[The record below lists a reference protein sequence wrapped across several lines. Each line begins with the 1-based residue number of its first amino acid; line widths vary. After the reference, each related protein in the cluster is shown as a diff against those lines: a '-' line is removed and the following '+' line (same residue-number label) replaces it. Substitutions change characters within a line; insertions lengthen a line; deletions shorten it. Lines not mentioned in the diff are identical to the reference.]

1 MEAEL
6 FARYWQP
13 VFVFARKK
21 GLDEEAAK
29 DATQGLFLR
38 LLERDFMD
46 KMDREKGRLR
56 SYLRSSMSHYLAD
69 EYRKKSS
76 LKRGGAYQLESL
88 DEAWVDRCVA
98 SSDELSPEQA
108 YERSWAH
115 MMMER
120 SFSRLT
126 DEYQRGTR
134 KGPLALVI
142 ESFRGDSSR
151 SQAEIALEH
160 GMSTS
165 QLKSFLFRA
174 RSRFQEI
181 LKSEIGETVEGED
194 AMQSETALVRENLR

>member
-21 GLDEEAAK
+21 GLDAEAAK

-56 SYLRSSMSHYLAD
+56 SYLRSAMSHYLAD
-69 EYRKKSS
+69 EYHKKSS

-88 DEAWVDRCVA
+88 DAAWADRCVA
-98 SSDELSPEQA
+98 NSELSPEQA

-120 SFSRLT
+120 SFARLA
-126 DEYQRGTR
+126 DEYKSGAR

-151 SQAEIALEH
+151 SQAEIALEY

-174 RSRFQEI
+174 RGRFQEI

-194 AMQSETALVRENLR
+194 ATKSETALVQESLK